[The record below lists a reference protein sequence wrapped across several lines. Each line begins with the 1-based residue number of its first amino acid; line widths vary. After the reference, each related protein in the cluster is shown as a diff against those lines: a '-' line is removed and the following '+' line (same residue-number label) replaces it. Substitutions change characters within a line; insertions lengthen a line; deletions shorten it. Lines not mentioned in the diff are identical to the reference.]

1 MKLRKIIDRLLE
13 VFLVII
19 LSVLVLDVIWQV
31 ASRYLVGSPSKFT
44 DELAGFLLMWVS
56 LFGAA
61 YVTGKNQHMAI
72 NLLEGRL
79 KGKKKKI
86 LRLVIH
92 SVIVLFAFF
101 VFLIGGSWLVYTRFH
116 LGQLSPALEIPLG
129 YVYMVLPISGLFI
142 LFYSIDNSKNELSK
156 KVS

>member
-1 MKLRKIIDRLLE
+1 M
-13 VFLVII
+13 
-19 LSVLVLDVIWQV
+19 LVLDVIWQV

-101 VFLIGGSWLVYTRFH
+101 VFLIGGSWLV
-116 LGQLSPALEIPLG
+116 
-129 YVYMVLPISGLFI
+129 
-142 LFYSIDNSKNELSK
+142 
-156 KVS
+156 